1 MTNFKF
7 YVQSKIGV
15 KLGKD
20 GLRYDTWS
28 FDAKDQAEADK
39 KMQTI
44 MKREGLDASVVKK
57 EV

>member
-7 YVQSKIGV
+7 YVQSKIGA
-15 KLGKD
+15 KLGKN

-44 MKREGLDASVVKK
+44 IKREGLNPSVVKK
-57 EV
+57 EI

>member
-7 YVQSKIGV
+7 YVQSKIGT
-15 KLGKD
+15 KLGKN
-20 GLRYDTWS
+20 GLCYDTWS

-44 MKREGLDASVVKK
+44 IKREGLNPSVVKK
-57 EV
+57 EI

>member
-7 YVQSKIGV
+7 YVQSKIGA
-15 KLGKD
+15 KLGKN

-44 MKREGLDASVVKK
+44 IKRESLNPSVVKK
-57 EV
+57 EI